1 MYNYSKLSKEMFLKL
16 CFQIMQMGKDVTNQ
30 MFLCFWQPNE
40 RAEDLTFGL
49 WFIKLKIIFVY
60 FHSTRLQQIATG
72 DYLTRI
78 FSNLVRFGGHDRQL
92 SGGSE
97 GWHGKKGGSM
107 NIETY
112 ATVQFWDILFYWAGM
127 FKILWS

>member
-1 MYNYSKLSKEMFLKL
+1 MFLATKRKS
-16 CFQIMQMGKDVTNQ
+16 CRVN
-30 MFLCFWQPNE
+30 FWSLIYKTDDNVC
-40 RAEDLTFGL
+40 L
-49 WFIKLKIIFVY
+49 

-92 SGGSE
+92 SGGGE

-112 ATVQFWDILFYWAGM
+112 VTVQFWDILFYWAGM
-127 FKILWS
+127 FKIL

>member
-1 MYNYSKLSKEMFLKL
+1 
-16 CFQIMQMGKDVTNQ
+16 MQMGKDVTNQ

-92 SGGSE
+92 SGGGE

-112 ATVQFWDILFYWAGM
+112 VTVQFWDILFSLLGWDV
-127 FKILWS
+127 

>member
-1 MYNYSKLSKEMFLKL
+1 
-16 CFQIMQMGKDVTNQ
+16 MQMGKDVTNQ
-30 MFLCFWQPNE
+30 MFLCFWQPKD
-40 RAEDLTFGL
+40 RAKDLTLGL
-49 WFIKLKIIFVY
+49 WFTKLKIIFVY

-92 SGGSE
+92 SGGGE

-112 ATVQFWDILFYWAGM
+112 VTVQFWDILFSLLGWDVQYTVKLLTIIDYLVYH
-127 FKILWS
+127 F